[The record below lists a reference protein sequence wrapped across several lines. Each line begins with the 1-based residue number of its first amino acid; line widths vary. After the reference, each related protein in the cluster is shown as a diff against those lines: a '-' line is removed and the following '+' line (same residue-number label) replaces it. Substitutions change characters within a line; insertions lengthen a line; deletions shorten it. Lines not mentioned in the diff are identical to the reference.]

1 MKRKDCRITFRLT
14 EPEINQ
20 LKSKMK
26 EAGYTSA
33 SAFIRDSVVTG
44 KVKPK
49 ISSNIV
55 IIAKELATLAGMIK
69 LDKPKSDLLEKVR
82 AIASANAGGVV

>member
-1 MKRKDCRITFRLT
+1 MERKESRITIRLT
-14 EPEINQ
+14 QSEINL
-20 LKSKMK
+20 LKSKMA

-33 SAFIRDSVVTG
+33 GAFIRDSVATG

-49 ISSNIV
+49 ISTNIV
-55 IIAKELATLAGMIK
+55 VIAKELAALATMIK
-69 LDKPKSDLLEKVR
+69 GGSPKSALLDKVR